1 MLPFSSVTIAGP
13 SAGAAMLPYCLV
25 PAATGIMPPAGTA
38 AGSSTLARSSRV
50 IFSVG
55 LSSLFAIVS
64 FCLWGFLLR
73 SLQWLLRRAGLV
85 ETICVAAIAQ
95 TQNSRVQLI
104 KLPERFYE
112 LPISFRLLKY
122 GGPP

>member
-25 PAATGIMPPAGTA
+25 TAATGIMPPAGTA
-38 AGSSTLARSSRV
+38 AGSSTLARSSKV

-73 SLQWLLRRAGLV
+73 SLQWLLRRRLV
-85 ETICVAAIAQ
+85 ETICVAAVAQ
-95 TQNSRVQLI
+95 AQNSRMLLI

-122 GGPP
+122 